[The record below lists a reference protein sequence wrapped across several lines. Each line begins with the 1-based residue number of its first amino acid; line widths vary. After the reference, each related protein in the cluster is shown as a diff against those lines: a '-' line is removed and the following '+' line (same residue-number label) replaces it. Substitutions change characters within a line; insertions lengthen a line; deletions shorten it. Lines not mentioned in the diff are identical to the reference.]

1 MYLKK
6 TADVKREDKQ
16 PHFLRKTATFSD
28 DPSVFC
34 EGDGI
39 PWDTRVVLLEERVV
53 RRTKLFRVDDQG
65 GKVGWLKECYITNV
79 DEYMEEVQSTEGVPA
94 SDIDSDNLCGQ
105 PIF

>member
-39 PWDTRVVLLEERVV
+39 PWDSRVVLLEERVV
-53 RRTKLFRVDDQG
+53 RRTKFFRVDDQD
-65 GKVGWLKECYITNV
+65 GKVGWLNPFPGTEISTFVITSFSSQNF
-79 DEYMEEVQSTEGVPA
+79 
-94 SDIDSDNLCGQ
+94 C
-105 PIF
+105 